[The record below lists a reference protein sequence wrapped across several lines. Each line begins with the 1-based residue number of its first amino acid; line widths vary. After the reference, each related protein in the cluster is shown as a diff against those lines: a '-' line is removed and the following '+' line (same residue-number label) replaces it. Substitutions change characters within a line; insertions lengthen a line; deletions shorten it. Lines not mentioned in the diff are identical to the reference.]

1 MDSLSHFL
9 IPIIHHSFLSHHPL
23 QAAAA
28 QPREKAA
35 SVSNKASADR
45 NLHQLGTLPHRS
57 LHSLSKKHGP
67 LMLLHLG
74 RVPVLIV
81 SSADAACEIMKSHDS
96 IFSTRP
102 KLTMTDKLFYRAR
115 DVAFTPYGEFWRH
128 IRSICVL
135 QLLSAKRV
143 QSFRRVR
150 EEETSLLIDNIRKSG
165 SDQVTNLS
173 NMLVL
178 LTNDIV
184 CRAVLGRKLGNRG
197 EGEEFKAMFHETEE
211 LLGTFCVGDYIPWL
225 AWIDRASGLYAKAER
240 LAKRFDHFFQ
250 RVLEERRSKTGAID
264 DDHSSTDFVDIL
276 LQF

>member
-9 IPIIHHSFLSHHPL
+9 IPLFTIAFFLIILYKRLRHNHAKRLPPSPTKLPL
-23 QAAAA
+23 IG
-28 QPREKAA
+28 
-35 SVSNKASADR
+35 

-67 LMLLHLG
+67 LILLHLG
-74 RVPVLIV
+74 WVPVLIV
-81 SSADAACEIMKSHDS
+81 SSADAAREIMKSHDS

-184 CRAVLGRKLGNRG
+184 CRTVLGRKLGNRG
-197 EGEEFKAMFHETEE
+197 EGEEF
-211 LLGTFCVGDYIPWL
+211 
-225 AWIDRASGLYAKAER
+225 
-240 LAKRFDHFFQ
+240 
-250 RVLEERRSKTGAID
+250 
-264 DDHSSTDFVDIL
+264 
-276 LQF
+276 